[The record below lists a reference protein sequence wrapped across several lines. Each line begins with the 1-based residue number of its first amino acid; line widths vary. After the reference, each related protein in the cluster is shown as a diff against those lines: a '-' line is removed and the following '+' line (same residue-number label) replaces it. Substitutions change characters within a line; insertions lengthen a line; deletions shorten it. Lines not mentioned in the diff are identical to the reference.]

1 MKGNLSCMVD
11 VSTPVLF
18 ETEEDY
24 HIADEMFGDDKLRLV
39 QQLNFL
45 I

>member
-1 MKGNLSCMVD
+1 MKGNPSCID
-11 VSTPVLF
+11 VSMPVLF

-24 HIADEMFGDDKLRLV
+24 HIADEMFGDDKLRLA